1 MNRKI
6 KANLTEGNITKLL
19 IRLTL
24 PMMAGMIS
32 MIIFNLV
39 DTFFIGQ
46 LGKNELAAMSF
57 TFPVVMVVQSIA
69 LGLGMGTSSVV
80 SRAIGKGDSSK
91 VKRLATDSLFLAVL
105 VVAAAAITGEL
116 TIGPLFTLLG
126 ADTVTLPLIKEY
138 MRIWYIGVMFV
149 VVPMVGNNI
158 IRATG
163 DMKTPALIMTFAAIA
178 NMIMDPLLIFG
189 IGPFPEMGLAGG
201 ALATVIGRA
210 STLVFAMIILI
221 KRELITPRKLN
232 LGELFTSWKQILFIG
247 IPAALTNII
256 TPLTMGVITRMVS
269 VFGTAAVAGFGVA
282 TRLEM
287 IVLMIVHSLASIM
300 VPFTGQNRGSGNFSR
315 VSEAAKKGFIFSLI
329 WSVIA
334 FGGFYFA
341 GAFMAGLFNKN
352 PVVISTVVS
361 YLRIIA
367 LTYGFQGILLLSSSV
382 LNALGKPIHAIGLS
396 LLRLLA
402 LYIPL
407 ALIGSKLF
415 GLNGIFAGGAVANL
429 LSGLLAAVVV
439 IVIIGKLLPSK
450 DNILDKSRI
459 L

>member
-1 MNRKI
+1 MTRKI

-39 DTFFIGQ
+39 DTFYIGQ

-57 TFPVVMVVQSIA
+57 TFPVVMIVQSIA

-91 VKRLATDSLFLAVL
+91 VRRLSTDALFLAAII
-105 VVAAAAITGEL
+105 VAVAAITGEL
-116 TIGPLFTLLG
+116 TIEPLFTLMG
-126 ADTVTLPLIKEY
+126 ADSVTLPLIKEY
-138 MRIWYIGVMFV
+138 MRIWYIGVIFV
-149 VVPMVGNNI
+149 VFPMVGNNI

-163 DMKTPALIMTFAAIA
+163 DMKTPALLMAFAAIA
-178 NMIMDPLLIFG
+178 NMILDPFLIFG
-189 IGPFPEMGLAGG
+189 IGPFPAMGLAGG

-210 STLVFAMIILI
+210 FTLIFSLTILI
-221 KRELITPRKLN
+221 KRELISIKKIS
-232 LGELFTSWKQILFIG
+232 LGELFISWKQILFIG

-269 VFGTAAVAGFGVA
+269 SFGTAAVAGFGVA

-287 IVLMIVHSLASIM
+287 IVLMIVHSLASVM
-300 VPFTGQNRGSGNFSR
+300 VPFTGQNWGKGNIAR
-315 VSEAAKKGFIFSLI
+315 VSEAVIKGFKFSLI

-334 FGGFYFA
+334 FGGFMFT
-341 GAFMAGLFNKN
+341 GSFMAGLFNKD
-352 PVVISTVVS
+352 PVVITTVVS

-367 LTYGFQGILLLSSSV
+367 LTYGFQGMLLLASSV
-382 LNALGKPIHAIGLS
+382 LNAMGKPFHAILLS
-396 LLRLLA
+396 LFRLLG

-407 ALIGSKLF
+407 ALLGSNIF
-415 GLNGIFAGGAVANL
+415 GLSGIFAGGAIANFL
-429 LSGLLAAVVV
+429 TGILAAVV
-439 IVIIGKLLPSK
+439 IIKMIGKSLKQETIDLQ
-450 DNILDKSRI
+450 
-459 L
+459 

>member
-24 PMMAGMIS
+24 PMMAGMVS

-39 DTFFIGQ
+39 DTFYIGQ
-46 LGKNELAAMSF
+46 LGKTELAAMSF

-80 SRAIGKGDSSK
+80 SRAIGRGDTSI
-91 VKRLATDSLFLAVL
+91 VRRLSTDSLFLAGL
-105 VVAAAAITGEL
+105 VVAVAAIAGEL
-116 TIGPLFTLLG
+116 TIKPLFTLLG
-126 ADTVTLPLIKEY
+126 ADAVTLPLIKEY

-149 VVPMVGNNI
+149 VFPMVGNNI

-163 DMKTPALIMTFAAIA
+163 DMKTPALIMSFAAIA
-178 NMIMDPLLIFG
+178 NMILDPFLIFG

-210 STLVFAMIILI
+210 STLIFSFIILV
-221 KRELITPRKLN
+221 KRDLLTIRGLTLKKMFN
-232 LGELFTSWKQILFIG
+232 SWKQILFIG
-247 IPAALTNII
+247 VPATITNII
-256 TPLTMGVITRMVS
+256 TPLSMGVITRMIS
-269 VFGTAAVAGFGVA
+269 VYGTAAIAGFGVA

-287 IVLMIVHSLASIM
+287 IVLMIVHSLGGVMI
-300 VPFTGQNRGSGNFSR
+300 PFTGQNWGSGKYSR
-315 VSEAAKKGFIFSLI
+315 VSEAIKKGFKFSLI

-334 FGGFYFA
+334 FAGFYFA
-341 GAFMAGLFNKN
+341 GAFMAGLFNKD
-352 PVVISTVVS
+352 PVVIKTVVS

-367 LTYGFQGILLLSSSV
+367 LTYGFQGILLLASAV
-382 LNALGKPIHAIGLS
+382 LNALGKPIHAIILS
-396 LLRLLA
+396 LLRLLG

-407 ALIGSKLF
+407 AILGSNMF
-415 GLNGIFAGGAVANL
+415 GLEGIFAGGAVANL
-429 LSGLLAAVVV
+429 VSGVLAAVVV
-439 IVIIGKLLPSK
+439 IRIIEKSLS
-450 DNILDKSRI
+450 DKNASMTN
-459 L
+459 LK

>member
-24 PMMAGMIS
+24 PMMAGMVS

-39 DTFFIGQ
+39 DTFYIGQ

-69 LGLGMGTSSVV
+69 LGLGMGTASVV
-80 SRAIGKGDSSK
+80 SRAIGRGDSDI
-91 VKRLATDSLFLAVL
+91 VKRLSTDSLFLAGL
-105 VVAAAAITGEL
+105 IVAVAAITGEL
-116 TIGPLFTLLG
+116 TIDPLFKLLG
-126 ADTVTLPLIKEY
+126 ADEITLPLIKEY
-138 MRIWYIGVMFV
+138 MRIWYIGVIFV
-149 VVPMVGNNI
+149 VFPMVGNNI

-163 DMKTPALIMTFAAIA
+163 DMKTPALIMSFAAIA
-178 NMIMDPLLIFG
+178 NMILDPFLIFG

-210 STLVFAMIILI
+210 STLIFSLVILV
-221 KRELITPRKLN
+221 KRDLITTHGITFKKMFN
-232 LGELFTSWKQILFIG
+232 SWKHILFIG
-247 IPAALTNII
+247 VPATITNII
-256 TPLTMGVITRMVS
+256 TPLSMGVITRMVS
-269 VFGTAAVAGFGVA
+269 TFGTAAIAGFGVA

-287 IVLMIVHSLASIM
+287 IVLMIIHSLGGVLI
-300 VPFTGQNRGSGNFSR
+300 PFTGQNGASGNYHR
-315 VSEAAKKGFIFSLI
+315 VSEAVKKSFKFSLL

-334 FGGFYFA
+334 FAGFYFA
-341 GAFMAGLFNKN
+341 GAFMAGLFNKD
-352 PVVISTVVS
+352 PVVIKTVVF

-367 LTYGFQGILLLSSSV
+367 LTYGFQGILLLSSAV
-382 LNALGKPIHAIGLS
+382 LNALGKPIHAIVLS
-396 LLRLLA
+396 LLRLLG

-407 ALIGSKLF
+407 AVLGSKMF

-429 LSGLLAAVVV
+429 ISGILAAVVV
-439 IVIIGKLLPSK
+439 IRIINKTLSLK
-450 DNILDKSRI
+450 DNIQS
-459 L
+459 